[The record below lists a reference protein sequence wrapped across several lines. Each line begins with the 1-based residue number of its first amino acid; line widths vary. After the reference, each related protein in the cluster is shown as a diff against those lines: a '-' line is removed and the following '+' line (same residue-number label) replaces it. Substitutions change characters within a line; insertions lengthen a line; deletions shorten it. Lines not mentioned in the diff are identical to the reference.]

1 MARSRAYIPILEQSR
16 RHWRELAL
24 GAAALLLVLGA
35 GIWLWPRPQPERTAA
50 VPPMIMPKK
59 RVTVEVLNGTQRQG
73 AARTATRMLR
83 RNGLD
88 VVFLGNADSSA
99 ALTRIL
105 ARRGDSVEAKYVAA
119 ALGAGAVRIEIDT
132 FRRVDVSVIL
142 GEDFRP
148 RLEVHP

>member
-24 GAAALLLVLGA
+24 GAASVLLVLGA
-35 GIWLWPRPQPERTAA
+35 GLWLWPHSKPERASAA
-50 VPPMIMPKK
+50 PAMITPKG

-83 RNGLD
+83 RSGLD
-88 VVFLGNADSSA
+88 VVFLGNADSTAS
-99 ALTRIL
+99 LTRVL
-105 ARRGDSVEAKYVAA
+105 ARRGDSVQAKYVAT
-119 ALGAGAVRIEIDT
+119 ALGAGAVMVEIDT

>member
-1 MARSRAYIPILEQSR
+1 V
-16 RHWRELAL
+16 
-24 GAAALLLVLGA
+24 LLVLGA
-35 GIWLWPRPQPERTAA
+35 GLWLWPHSKPERASAAPAIITA
-50 VPPMIMPKK
+50 KG

-83 RNGLD
+83 RSGLD
-88 VVFLGNADSSA
+88 VVFLGNADSTAS
-99 ALTRIL
+99 LTRVL
-105 ARRGDSVEAKYVAA
+105 ARRGDSVQAKYVAT
-119 ALGAGAVRIEIDT
+119 ALGAGAVRVEIDT